1 MQTNNKNT
9 VYQLLL
15 ITTDFHFQC
24 IKVYTYH
31 SSYHDHDRESLWLM
45 QNRTSVWF
53 FPFLCDQ
60 YCIQTMWTQLIKL
73 NFCVS
78 IFLALVIT
86 ELPLIPSYFNNFFP
100 FVLLFFTPLYLD
112 ISFLFRLHL
121 FIVFISFFHP
131 FFFSFFFSSTPPQFI
146 FLTIGIFHPSSV
158 IRHP

>member
-1 MQTNNKNT
+1 
-9 VYQLLL
+9 
-15 ITTDFHFQC
+15 
-24 IKVYTYH
+24 
-31 SSYHDHDRESLWLM
+31 M

-53 FPFLCDQ
+53 FPSLCDQ
-60 YCIQTMWTQLIKL
+60 YCIQTMRTQVIKL

-158 IRHP
+158 IRHPSSVDIRFPIY

>member
-1 MQTNNKNT
+1 
-9 VYQLLL
+9 
-15 ITTDFHFQC
+15 
-24 IKVYTYH
+24 
-31 SSYHDHDRESLWLM
+31 M

-53 FPFLCDQ
+53 FPSLCDQ
-60 YCIQTMWTQLIKL
+60 YCIQTMRTQVIKL

-158 IRHP
+158 IRRYPVPDLLTPLNVCGCHGCLNMQISKSLVHDMFA